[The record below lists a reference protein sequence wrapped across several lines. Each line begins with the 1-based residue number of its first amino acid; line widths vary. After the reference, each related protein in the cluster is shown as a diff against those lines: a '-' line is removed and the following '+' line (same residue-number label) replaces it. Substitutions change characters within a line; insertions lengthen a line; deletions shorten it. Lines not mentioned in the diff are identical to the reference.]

1 MIHNPDMLAELEE
14 RIGYRFR
21 NRALLSEALTH
32 RSALNELVAR
42 DARDNERLEF
52 LGDAVLGLMVASLL
66 LERFP
71 DKREGG
77 LSRLRASLVG
87 EESLARL
94 GHALGLGKHLVMGK
108 GEEQTGGRG
117 RRSILADAYEAL
129 LAAVYLDG
137 GTEPAAKMVTD
148 HFAPMLNAD
157 GSAVIDGDF
166 KTALQELSHARF
178 GATPHYLLTGIEG
191 PPHDHTFAVSVLVHD
206 DVLGNGRGGN
216 KKEASQE
223 AARSALIRLDAIPSG
238 ESA

>member
-1 MIHNPDMLAELEE
+1 MNHNPDMLAEQEE
-14 RIGYRFR
+14 IIGYRFQ
-21 NRALLSEALTH
+21 NRALLIEALTH
-32 RSALNELVAR
+32 RSALNEPASR

-52 LGDAVLGLMVASLL
+52 LGDAVLGLLVASLL

-71 DKREGG
+71 GKREGE

-94 GHALGLGKHLVMGK
+94 GHSLGLGRHLVMGK
-108 GEEQTGGRG
+108 GEEQSGGRC
-117 RRSILADAYEAL
+117 RRSILADAFEAL

-137 GTEPAAKMVTD
+137 GPEPARRIVTA
-148 HFAPMLNAD
+148 HFTPMLNVD
-157 GSAVIDGDF
+157 GTAVIDRDF

-206 DVLGNGRGGN
+206 EVMGEGRGGS

-223 AARSALIRLDAIPSG
+223 AARTALVRLDAIPAG
-238 ESA
+238 ETA